1 MSAAQLPAEAFCHC
15 GFVCGDA
22 PVYDIADNLAG
33 KVTACWG
40 EEVEPSRRRHNT
52 ASARTP
58 TPPPQSRLSRVLF
71 PCSLRQLI
79 SIPLSL
85 ASIALA
91 YGDKAL
97 SYNIDPAFRS
107 LDIAVEKMLKI
118 LMT

>member
-15 GFVCGDA
+15 GFVCGDV
-22 PVYDIADNLAG
+22 PVYDIAENLAG
-33 KVTACWG
+33 KVTACWA
-40 EEVEPSRRRHNT
+40 EVEPSRRRHNT
-52 ASARTP
+52 ASARAP
-58 TPPPQSRLSRVLF
+58 TPPQSWISHVLF

-79 SIPLSL
+79 SILLSL
-85 ASIALA
+85 ASIAPA

-107 LDIAVEKMLKI
+107 LDIAVEKMIKI

>member
-1 MSAAQLPAEAFCHC
+1 MSATQLRAEAFWRC
-15 GFVCGDA
+15 GFVCGDI

-33 KVTACWG
+33 KVIACWP
-40 EEVEPSRRRHNT
+40 EVEPSRRRHNT

-58 TPPPQSRLSRVLF
+58 TPPQSRLSRVLF

-107 LDIAVEKMLKI
+107 LDIAFEKMIKF